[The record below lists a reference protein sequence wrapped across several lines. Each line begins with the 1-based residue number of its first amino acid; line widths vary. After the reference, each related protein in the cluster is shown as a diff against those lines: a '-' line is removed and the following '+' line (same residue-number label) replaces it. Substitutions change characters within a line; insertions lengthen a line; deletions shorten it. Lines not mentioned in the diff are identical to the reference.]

1 MGDERRGSRGGVTVR
16 GSGEVLTVP
25 DVVIAELG
33 AEARALDAN
42 RALVLASAA
51 VVRMTDSLREAGVEA
66 RALQSRGTST
76 WTDGDHAVARTDLT
90 VTLRDIDAAGDLLG
104 AAVTAGGDEARV
116 GTLRYAVSDPS
127 AAQAS
132 ARELAWADAV
142 TKATH
147 WATLA
152 GRPLGEVV
160 WVQEGG
166 ADAAPMFARV
176 AAAPMGMSIP
186 VEAGE
191 QTVRADVTAR
201 FAWAE

>member
-16 GSGEVLTVP
+16 GSGEALTVP

-90 VTLRDIDAAGDLLG
+90 
-104 AAVTAGGDEARV
+104 
-116 GTLRYAVSDPS
+116 
-127 AAQAS
+127 
-132 ARELAWADAV
+132 
-142 TKATH
+142 
-147 WATLA
+147 
-152 GRPLGEVV
+152 
-160 WVQEGG
+160 
-166 ADAAPMFARV
+166 
-176 AAAPMGMSIP
+176 
-186 VEAGE
+186 
-191 QTVRADVTAR
+191 
-201 FAWAE
+201 